1 MMRWVIGSVM
11 IAFGGIL
18 VWGVMSLPGGDGLTV
33 KVEER
38 MEMSGVTHPVTAVLL
53 NFRGY
58 DTLLEIGVLLL
69 ALFGVYSLRRSRPD
83 PTGVSV
89 SHPFLLALTRLLVPV
104 MILMGGYL
112 FWSGAYAPGGAFQA
126 GAVLGAAGVLLYLN
140 GFDLPGRKK
149 EWLLRLYL
157 AIGFVFFLGIG
168 GGLVAAGNRLLEYPP
183 DLAGSLIIIIEAG
196 LTLSIGFILAELY
209 ISNSSLEI
217 GPDVFVTEKG

>member
-1 MMRWVIGSVM
+1 MMRWVIGSLM

-18 VWGVMSLPGGDGLTV
+18 VWGVMSLPGGRGLAV
-33 KVEER
+33 MVEKN
-38 MEMSGVTHPVTAVLL
+38 MEMSGVTHPVTAILL

-69 ALFGVYSLRRSRPD
+69 ALFGVYSLGRPRPD
-83 PTGVSV
+83 LADVSV
-89 SHPFLLALTRLLVPV
+89 SHPFLLALTQLLVPV

-140 GFDLPGRKK
+140 GIDLPGRKK

-157 AIGFVFFLGIG
+157 AIGFVLFLGVG

-183 DLAGSLIIIIEAG
+183 DLAGSLIIMIEAG

-209 ISNSSLEI
+209 ISNSSSETV
-217 GPDVFVTEKG
+217 PDVFVTENG